1 MPAQRKDTMKIA
13 QVAAQLYTVRDYCR
27 TAPDLAQTLKK
38 IRAIGYQAV
47 QISGVGPI
55 PEAEIM
61 VMLKAE
67 GLVCCATHEGNIL
80 TEPAKV
86 VERLRKLE
94 CRYTA
99 YPYPGGVK
107 LETLADVKDLA
118 KRLNASGKIIAE
130 AGQVLTYHNHNI
142 EFRKF
147 DGRVMLDVLYE
158 ETNPAYLQ
166 GEPDTFWVQYGGG
179 NPEDWCRKL
188 AGRLPLLHMKDY
200 GVTAENSHTFTEIG
214 SGNLNWKAIVKTAE
228 QSGCKWFIVEQ
239 DTCPGNPFD
248 SLKISFD
255 YLKRQICT

>member
-1 MPAQRKDTMKIA
+1 MKIA
-13 QVAAQLYTVRDYCR
+13 QFAAQLYTVRDCCK

-55 PEAEIM
+55 PEAEI
-61 VMLKAE
+61 VAMLKGE

-86 VERLRKLE
+86 VERLRKLG

-107 LETLADVKDLA
+107 LETLDDVKNLA
-118 KRLNASGKIIAE
+118 QRLNAAGKILAE

-147 DGRVMLDVLYE
+147 SGRVMLDVLFE

-179 NPEDWCRKL
+179 SPEEWCRKL
-188 AGRLPLLHMKDY
+188 AGRLPLLHLKDY
-200 GVTAENSHTFTEIG
+200 GVTADNKHTFAEIG
-214 SGNLNWKAIVKTAE
+214 AGNLNWKAIVSAAE
-228 QSGCKWFIVEQ
+228 QSGCLWYIVEQ

-248 SLKISFD
+248 SLKMSFD
-255 YLKRQICT
+255 YLAGQICA